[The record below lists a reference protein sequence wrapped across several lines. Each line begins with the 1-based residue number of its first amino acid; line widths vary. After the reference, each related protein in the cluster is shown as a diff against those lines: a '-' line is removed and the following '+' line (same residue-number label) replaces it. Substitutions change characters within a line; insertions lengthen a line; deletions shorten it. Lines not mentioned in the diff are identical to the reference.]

1 MKINRLKK
9 MNLLQVFNLVTT
21 QGTHAN
27 GYYEFSGIRA
37 SLDIDG
43 YTCWLSYKDL
53 TVTLLFHG
61 MYDFDYQDQDTLDV
75 FFKKVTHILH
85 EHS

>member
-1 MKINRLKK
+1 MKISRLKK
-9 MNLLQVFNLVTT
+9 MNLLHVFNVVTT

-27 GYYEFSGIRA
+27 GYYEFAGLRA

-61 MYDFDYQDQDTLDV
+61 MYDFDYQEKDTLDT
-75 FFKKVTHILH
+75 FFKKVVHILH
-85 EHS
+85 EQA